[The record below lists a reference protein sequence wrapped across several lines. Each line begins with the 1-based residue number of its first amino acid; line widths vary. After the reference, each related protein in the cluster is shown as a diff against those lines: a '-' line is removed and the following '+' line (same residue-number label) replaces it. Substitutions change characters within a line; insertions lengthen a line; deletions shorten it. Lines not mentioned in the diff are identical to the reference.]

1 MHKIRQ
7 FKEKTIDLIIYWS
20 FLAQIN
26 WRGDQFDRS
35 DPSTDLI
42 LIIMMETNPFTASH
56 GSIAK
61 LIFFNWIELLLPL
74 VQGFSGQRGKRFVLL
89 YKKNQWFKQP
99 STMELLNYKCC

>member
-42 LIIMMETNPFTASH
+42 LIIMMETNPFDWFARFDCK
-56 GSIAK
+56 ADFF
-61 LIFFNWIELLLPL
+61 LIE
-74 VQGFSGQRGKRFVLL
+74 
-89 YKKNQWFKQP
+89 
-99 STMELLNYKCC
+99 